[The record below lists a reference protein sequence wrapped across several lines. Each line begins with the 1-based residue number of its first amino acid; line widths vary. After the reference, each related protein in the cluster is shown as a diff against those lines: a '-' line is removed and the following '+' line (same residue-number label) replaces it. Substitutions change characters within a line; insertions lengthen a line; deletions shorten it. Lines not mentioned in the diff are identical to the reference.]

1 MREAQAAR
9 TEGKTMKILI
19 VGSGGREHAL
29 AWKIARSPH
38 AEKVYC
44 APGNGGTRL
53 VAENVPVEETD
64 IGGLVGFAERERIDL
79 TVIGPE
85 APLMMGLAD
94 EFEKRGLKAFGPS
107 KKAAEIEGSK
117 VFAKQFMER
126 HKIPTA
132 RFKVADSIDQAQKII
147 GSGEFG
153 FPLVIKADGLAAGK
167 GAVVCANRKKAEE
180 AAAEM
185 LVKKKFGAAGRRAV
199 IEEFLPGK
207 EVSFIVISDGTRVQ
221 PLVSAMDHK
230 AAYDGDRGPNTGGMG
245 AISPSPF
252 MNERLFQEVM
262 DTVIYPA
269 ITRMLE
275 EGRKFK
281 GVLYAGLMVTD
292 RGPHVLEFN
301 GRFGDPETQT
311 QLVRLESDLVELLT
325 AAVDEN
331 VLTADVRWSA
341 KPSGCVVLASGG
353 YPLRY
358 EKGKVISGLD
368 EAAAMPGVTI
378 FHAGTKFENNA
389 YSTSGGRV
397 LGVCASEP
405 TLEATMQTIYDAVG
419 RIRFEAMQYRRDI
432 GAVKEEGS

>member
-1 MREAQAAR
+1 
-9 TEGKTMKILI
+9 MKILI

-29 AWKIARSPH
+29 AWKIGRSPL

-53 VAENVPVEETD
+53 VAENVPLEETD
-64 IGGLVGFAERERIDL
+64 MGGLVEFAAREKIDL
-79 TVIGPE
+79 TVVGPE
-85 APLMMGLAD
+85 GPLMMGLAD
-94 EFEKRGLKAFGPS
+94 EFEKRGLRIFGPT

-132 RFKVADSIDQAQKII
+132 RFKIADSFEQAQKII
-147 GSGEFG
+147 GSGELG
-153 FPLVIKADGLAAGK
+153 FPVVIKADGLAAGK
-167 GAVVCANRKKAEE
+167 GAVVCANQKKADE
-180 AAAEM
+180 AASDM
-185 LVKKKFGAAGRRAV
+185 LVKKKFGLAGQRVV
-199 IEEFLPGK
+199 IEEFLRGQ

-230 AAYDGDRGPNTGGMG
+230 AAYDGDKGPNTGGMG

-252 MNERLFQEVM
+252 MNEKLFHEVM

-269 ITRMLE
+269 VTRLLE

-292 RGPHVLEFN
+292 TGPHVLEFN
-301 GRFGDPETQT
+301 GRFGDPETQP
-311 QLVRLESDLVELLT
+311 QMLRLESDLVELMS

-331 VLTADVRWSA
+331 ILKTEARWSQN
-341 KPSGCVVLASGG
+341 PSGCVVVASGG
-353 YPLRY
+353 YPVRY
-358 EKGKVISGLD
+358 EKGKVISGMT
-368 EAAAMPGVTI
+368 EAAGVPGITI

-389 YSTSGGRV
+389 YTTSGGRV

-405 TLEATMQTIYDAVG
+405 TLDETMKKIYDAVG
-419 RIRFEAMQYRRDI
+419 RIHFEAMHFRRDI
-432 GAVKEEGS
+432 GAVKEERS